1 MGSHG
6 MLFIPW
12 VCSAEV
18 NGSHGTAFMPWACS
32 GFFGELNHFHEATVF
47 AVASSLRERMRRL

>member
-1 MGSHG
+1 